1 MKKNNGGSNMSFWI
15 VTDAAC
21 DLPKSY
27 ADAVEKFTVMPMLYR
42 LDGQDHPC
50 TLGDENTWHPFYEA
64 LRAGHVATTAQVS
77 AAEYQKVFRDLA
89 KAGEEI
95 LCIVFSS
102 GLSGTYQA
110 ALLAQG
116 MTSEEFPGAKIVVV
130 DSLCASVGQGL
141 FVHYAIQ
148 KRAAGMSIDETARW
162 LVDNRQRFNHWFT
175 VADLDTL
182 RRGGRV
188 SATAAFMGSML
199 NIKPVLHVDYE
210 GKLIPMEKVQG
221 RKKSLKR
228 LAEKVAERANPKAG
242 QTLFSGHGDCREDA
256 EYTLEAI
263 RALGFEPENVM
274 IAPIGAI
281 IGAHSGPGTLAVF
294 FLGDDR

>member
-1 MKKNNGGSNMSFWI
+1 MSFWI

-21 DLPKSY
+21 DLPRSY
-27 ADAVEKFTVMPMLYR
+27 VEKADKLTVMPMNYR
-42 LDGQDHPC
+42 MDGAEHRCVPGEEED
-50 TLGDENTWHPFYEA
+50 WHSFYEEV
-64 LRAGHVATTAQVS
+64 RSGKMATTAQVT
-77 AAEYQKVFRDLA
+77 AAEYQEVFRNLA
-89 KAGEEI
+89 EKGEQV

-102 GLSGTYQA
+102 GLSGTYQS

-116 MTSEEFPGAKIVVV
+116 MAAEENPDAKVVVV

-148 KRAAGMSIDETARW
+148 KRAEGLSLEATARW
-162 LVDNRQRFNHWFT
+162 LVDHRPRFNHWFT

-188 SATAAFMGSML
+188 SATAAFMGGML
-199 NIKPVLHVDYE
+199 NIKPILHVDNE

-228 LAEKVAERANPKAG
+228 LAEKVAERANPRAG
-242 QTLFSGHGDCREDA
+242 QTLFIGHGDCRADA

-263 RALGFEPENVM
+263 RALGFEPAEVM

>member
-1 MKKNNGGSNMSFWI
+1 MSFWI
-15 VTDAAC
+15 VTDSAC

-110 ALLAQG
+110 ATLAQT
-116 MTSEEFPGAKIVVV
+116 MVMEEMPGVRLLVV
-130 DSLCASVGQGL
+130 DSLCASAGQGL
-141 FVHYAIQ
+141 LVHYAIK
-148 KRAAGMSIDETARW
+148 KRDEEGLSLEENAQW
-162 LVDNRQRFNHWFT
+162 LVDNRQKLVHWFT
-175 VADLDTL
+175 VDDLGTL
-182 RRGGRV
+182 KRGGRV

-199 NIKPVLHVDYE
+199 KIKPILHVNFE
-210 GKLIPMEKVQG
+210 GKLIPREKVQG
-221 RKKSLKR
+221 RKKSLKV
-228 LAEKVAERANPKAG
+228 LAEKINALAVPREG
-242 QTLFSGHGDCREDA
+242 QTLFIGHGDCREDA
-256 EYTLEAI
+256 EYTLECL
-263 RALGFEPENVM
+263 RALGFEPKEVL
-274 IAPIGAI
+274 ITAIGAI
-281 IGAHSGPGTLAVF
+281 IGAHSGPGTMAVF
-294 FLGDDR
+294 FMGESR

>member
-1 MKKNNGGSNMSFWI
+1 MSFWI

-21 DLPKSY
+21 DLPKEY
-27 ADAVEKFTVMPMLYR
+27 VEKVEKLAVMPMTYR
-42 LDGQDHPC
+42 MDGEDHPC
-50 TLGDENTWHPFYEA
+50 VPGDEATWHPFYEA
-64 LRAGHVATTAQVS
+64 VRGGKMATTSQVS
-77 AAEYQKVFRDLA
+77 AVEYQEMFRKLA
-89 KAGEEI
+89 GRGEEI

-116 MTSEEFPGAKIVVV
+116 MTSEEIPGAKIVVV

-141 FVHYAIQ
+141 FVHYAIE

-242 QTLFSGHGDCREDA
+242 QTLFIGHGDCRADA

-294 FLGDDR
+294 FLGDAR

>member
-1 MKKNNGGSNMSFWI
+1 MSFWI

-21 DLPKSY
+21 DLPKDY
-27 ADAVEKFTVMPMLYR
+27 VEKTEKLTVMPMTYR
-42 LDGQDHPC
+42 MDGADHPC
-50 TLGDENTWHPFYEA
+50 APGDEATWHPFYEA
-64 LRAGHVATTAQVS
+64 VRAGKMATTAQVS
-77 AAEYQKVFRDLA
+77 AAEYQEVFRGLA
-89 KAGEEI
+89 RQGEQV

-116 MTSEEFPGAKIVVV
+116 MAKEENPAAKILVV

-148 KRAAGMSIDETARW
+148 KRSEGLSIDETARW
-162 LVDNRQRFNHWFT
+162 LTDNRRRFNHWFT
-175 VADLDTL
+175 VAELDTL

-188 SATAAFMGSML
+188 SATAAFMGGML
-199 NIKPVLHVDYE
+199 NIKPILHVDAE
-210 GKLIPMEKVQG
+210 GHLIPMEKVQG

-228 LAEKVAERANPKAG
+228 LAEKVAERANPQAG
-242 QTLFSGHGDCREDA
+242 QTLFIGHGDCREDA
-256 EYTLEAI
+256 EYTLDAI
-263 RALGFEPENVM
+263 RGLGFQPEHVM
-274 IAPIGAI
+274 VAPIGAI

>member
-1 MKKNNGGSNMSFWI
+1 MSFWI

-21 DLPKSY
+21 DLPKEY
-27 ADAVEKFTVMPMLYR
+27 VEKVEKLAVMPMTYR
-42 LDGQDHPC
+42 MDGEDHPC
-50 TLGDENTWHPFYEA
+50 VPGDEATWHPFYEA
-64 LRAGHVATTAQVS
+64 VRGGKMATTSQVS
-77 AAEYQKVFRDLA
+77 AVEYQEMFRKLA
-89 KAGEEI
+89 GKGEEI

-141 FVHYAIQ
+141 FVHYAIE

-242 QTLFSGHGDCREDA
+242 QTLFIGHGDCRADA

-263 RALGFEPENVM
+263 RALGFEPGNVM